1 MIGSNIPTKE
11 DLLMLNVQELAK
23 TELHCHL
30 DGSLS
35 LEVIR
40 QLAQMSEISIP
51 EKDEELR
58 KLVSIEGKVDSLMT
72 YLKTFD
78 FIRPLLQTAEALE
91 LAAYDVLHQ
100 AAADGVVYMELRF
113 APELSTDKDL
123 TILEAVKAVLRGMEK
138 AQNEFGLVAKL
149 LVCGLKQTEPHRTKE
164 IFSAIA
170 DLAPKGLVGFDF
182 AGNEAD
188 YPTENLAELLKYTQS
203 LGYPMTFHA
212 GECGCVTNVTQA
224 LALGVKR
231 IGHGT
236 ALTRNPEAIQA
247 FVNSGATLEMCLT
260 SNLQTGAADSI
271 EYFPYRELVEAGAN
285 ITINTDNR
293 TVSNTTLNREY
304 QLFVEYF
311 GTSKADFYRFNQ
323 NAIQASFAS
332 EGEKKV
338 LLEFLDQQY

>member
-1 MIGSNIPTKE
+1 M
-11 DLLMLNVQELAK
+11 VK

-35 LEVIR
+35 LGVIR
-40 QLAQMSEISIP
+40 QLAQMAKITIP
-51 EKDEELR
+51 AEDEALR
-58 KLVSIEGKVDSLMT
+58 KLVSIHGKVDSLMA
-72 YLKTFD
+72 YLKLFD
-78 FIRPLLQTAEALE
+78 FVRPLLQTASALE
-91 LAAYDVLHQ
+91 LAAYDLVRQ
-100 AAADGVVYMELRF
+100 AARDKIIYIEVRF
-113 APELSTDKDL
+113 APELSTDQDL
-123 TILEAVKAVLRGMEK
+123 TILEAVSAVLVGLNRGQED
-138 AQNEFGLVAKL
+138 FGVVAKL
-149 LVCGLKQTEPHRTKE
+149 LVCGLKQTKPNQTKE
-164 IFSAIA
+164 LFSAIA

-188 YPTENLAELLKYTQS
+188 YPTEELRDIIQFTQS

-212 GECGCVTNVTQA
+212 GECGCVTNVIQA
-224 LALGVKR
+224 LELGIRR

-271 EYFPYRELVEAGAN
+271 EYFPYHELVEAGAN

-332 EGEKKV
+332 EEEKKV
-338 LLEFLDQQY
+338 LLELLDQQY

>member
-1 MIGSNIPTKE
+1 
-11 DLLMLNVQELAK
+11 MLNVNELVK

-35 LEVIR
+35 LGVIR
-40 QLAQMSEISIP
+40 QLAQMAKITIP
-51 EKDEELR
+51 AEDEALR
-58 KLVSIEGKVDSLMT
+58 KLVSVHGKVDSLMA
-72 YLKTFD
+72 YLKLFD
-78 FIRPLLQTAEALE
+78 FVRPLLQTASALE
-91 LAAYDVLHQ
+91 LAAYDLVRQ
-100 AAADGVVYMELRF
+100 AARDKIIYIEVRF
-113 APELSTDKDL
+113 APELSTDQDL
-123 TILEAVKAVLRGMEK
+123 TILEAVSAVLVGLNRGQED
-138 AQNEFGLVAKL
+138 FGVVAKL
-149 LVCGLKQTEPHRTKE
+149 LVCGLKQTNPNQTKE
-164 IFSAIA
+164 LFSAIA

-188 YPTENLAELLKYTQS
+188 YPTEELRDIIQFTQS

-212 GECGCVTNVTQA
+212 GECGCVNNVIQA
-224 LALGVKR
+224 LELGIRR

-271 EYFPYRELVEAGAN
+271 EYFPYHELVEAGAN

-332 EGEKKV
+332 EEEKKV
-338 LLEFLDQQY
+338 LLELLDQQY

>member
-1 MIGSNIPTKE
+1 MLTV
-11 DLLMLNVQELAK
+11 LNVNELVK

-35 LEVIR
+35 LGVIR
-40 QLAQMSEISIP
+40 QLAQMAKITIP
-51 EKDEELR
+51 AEDEALR
-58 KLVSIEGKVDSLMT
+58 KLVSVHGKVDSLMA
-72 YLKTFD
+72 YLKLFD
-78 FIRPLLQTAEALE
+78 FVRPLLQTASALE
-91 LAAYDVLHQ
+91 LAAYDLVRQ
-100 AAADGVVYMELRF
+100 AARDKIIYIEVRF
-113 APELSTDKDL
+113 APELSTDQDL
-123 TILEAVKAVLRGMEK
+123 TILQAVSAVLVGLNRGQED
-138 AQNEFGLVAKL
+138 FGVVAKL
-149 LVCGLKQTEPHRTKE
+149 LVCGLKQTKPNQTKE
-164 IFSAIA
+164 LFSAIA
-170 DLAPKGLVGFDF
+170 DFAPKGLVGFDF

-188 YPTENLAELLKYTQS
+188 YPTEELRDIIQFTQS

-212 GECGCVTNVTQA
+212 GECGCVTNVIQA
-224 LALGVKR
+224 LELGIRR

-271 EYFPYRELVEAGAN
+271 EYFPYCELVEAGAN

-332 EGEKKV
+332 EEEKKV
-338 LLEFLDQQY
+338 LLELLDQQY

>member
-1 MIGSNIPTKE
+1 
-11 DLLMLNVQELAK
+11 MLNVNEFVK

-35 LEVIR
+35 LGVIR
-40 QLAQMSEISIP
+40 QLAQMAKITIP
-51 EKDEELR
+51 AEDEALR
-58 KLVSIEGKVDSLMT
+58 KLVSVHGKVDTLMA
-72 YLKTFD
+72 YLKLFD
-78 FIRPLLQTAEALE
+78 FVRPLLQTASALE
-91 LAAYDVLHQ
+91 LAAYDLVRQ
-100 AAADGVVYMELRF
+100 AARDKIIYIEVRF
-113 APELSTDKDL
+113 APELSTDQDL
-123 TILEAVKAVLRGMEK
+123 TILEAVSAVLVGLNRGQED
-138 AQNEFGLVAKL
+138 FGVVAKL
-149 LVCGLKQTEPHRTKE
+149 LVCGLKQTKPNQTKE
-164 IFSAIA
+164 LFSAIA

-188 YPTENLAELLKYTQS
+188 YPTEELRDIIQFTQS

-212 GECGCVTNVTQA
+212 GECGCVTNVIQA
-224 LALGVKR
+224 LELGIRR

-247 FVNSGATLEMCLT
+247 FVNSRATLEMCLT

-271 EYFPYRELVEAGAN
+271 EYFPYHELVEAGAN

-332 EGEKKV
+332 EEEKKV
-338 LLEFLDQQY
+338 LLELLDQQY

>member
-1 MIGSNIPTKE
+1 
-11 DLLMLNVQELAK
+11 MLNVNELVK

-35 LEVIR
+35 LGVIR
-40 QLAQMSEISIP
+40 QLAQMAKITIP
-51 EKDEELR
+51 AEDEALR
-58 KLVSIEGKVDSLMT
+58 KLVSVHGKVDSLMA
-72 YLKTFD
+72 YLKLFD
-78 FIRPLLQTAEALE
+78 FVRPLLQTASALE
-91 LAAYDVLHQ
+91 LAAYDLVRQ
-100 AAADGVVYMELRF
+100 AARDKIIYIEVRF
-113 APELSTDKDL
+113 APELSTDQDL
-123 TILEAVKAVLRGMEK
+123 TILQAVSAVLVGLNRGQED
-138 AQNEFGLVAKL
+138 FGVVAKL
-149 LVCGLKQTEPHRTKE
+149 LVCGLKQTNPNQTKE
-164 IFSAIA
+164 LFSAIA
-170 DLAPKGLVGFDF
+170 DFAPKGLVGFDF

-188 YPTENLAELLKYTQS
+188 YPTEELRDIIQFTQS

-212 GECGCVTNVTQA
+212 GECGCVTNVIQA
-224 LALGVKR
+224 LELGIRR

-271 EYFPYRELVEAGAN
+271 EYFPYHELVEAGAN

-332 EGEKKV
+332 EEEKKV
-338 LLEFLDQQY
+338 LLELLDQQY

>member
-1 MIGSNIPTKE
+1 
-11 DLLMLNVQELAK
+11 MLNVNELVK

-35 LEVIR
+35 LGVIR
-40 QLAQMSEISIP
+40 QLAQMAKITIP
-51 EKDEELR
+51 AEDEVLR
-58 KLVSIEGKVDSLMT
+58 KLVSVHGKVDSLMA
-72 YLKTFD
+72 YLKLFD
-78 FIRPLLQTAEALE
+78 FVRPLLQTASALE
-91 LAAYDVLHQ
+91 LAAYDLVRQ
-100 AAADGVVYMELRF
+100 AARDKIIYIEVRF
-113 APELSTDKDL
+113 APELSTDQDL
-123 TILEAVKAVLRGMEK
+123 TILQAVSAVLVGLNRGQED
-138 AQNEFGLVAKL
+138 FGVVAKL
-149 LVCGLKQTEPHRTKE
+149 LVCGLKQTKPNQTKE
-164 IFSAIA
+164 LFSAIA

-188 YPTENLAELLKYTQS
+188 YPTEELRDIIQFTQA

-212 GECGCVTNVTQA
+212 GECGCVTNVIQA
-224 LALGVKR
+224 LELGIRR

-271 EYFPYRELVEAGAN
+271 EYFPYHELVEAGAN

-332 EGEKKV
+332 EEEKKV
-338 LLEFLDQQY
+338 LLELLDQQY

>member
-1 MIGSNIPTKE
+1 M
-11 DLLMLNVQELAK
+11 NVNELVK

-35 LEVIR
+35 LGVIR
-40 QLAQMSEISIP
+40 QLAQMAKITVPAE
-51 EKDEELR
+51 DEALR
-58 KLVSIEGKVDSLMT
+58 KLVSVHGKVDSLMA
-72 YLKTFD
+72 YLKLFD
-78 FIRPLLQTAEALE
+78 FVRPLLQTASALE
-91 LAAYDVLHQ
+91 LAAYDLVRQ
-100 AAADGVVYMELRF
+100 AARDKIIYIEVRF
-113 APELSTDKDL
+113 APELSTDQDL
-123 TILEAVKAVLRGMEK
+123 TILEAVSAVLVGLNRGQED
-138 AQNEFGLVAKL
+138 FGVVAKL
-149 LVCGLKQTEPHRTKE
+149 LVCGLKQTNPNQTKE
-164 IFSAIA
+164 LFSAIA

-188 YPTENLAELLKYTQS
+188 YPTEELRDIIQFTQS

-212 GECGCVTNVTQA
+212 GECGCVTNVIQA
-224 LALGVKR
+224 LELGIRR

-271 EYFPYRELVEAGAN
+271 EYFPYHELVEAGAN

-332 EGEKKV
+332 EEEKKV
-338 LLEFLDQQY
+338 LLELLDQQY

>member
-1 MIGSNIPTKE
+1 
-11 DLLMLNVQELAK
+11 MLNVNELVK

-35 LEVIR
+35 LGVIR
-40 QLAQMSEISIP
+40 QLAQMAKITIP
-51 EKDEELR
+51 AEDEALR
-58 KLVSIEGKVDSLMT
+58 KLVSVHGKVDSLMA
-72 YLKTFD
+72 YLKLFD
-78 FIRPLLQTAEALE
+78 FVRPLLQTASALE
-91 LAAYDVLHQ
+91 LAAYDLVRQ
-100 AAADGVVYMELRF
+100 AARDKIIYIEVRF
-113 APELSTDKDL
+113 APELSTDQDL
-123 TILEAVKAVLRGMEK
+123 TILQAVSAVLVGLNRGKED
-138 AQNEFGLVAKL
+138 FGVVAKL
-149 LVCGLKQTEPHRTKE
+149 LVCGLKQTKPNQTKE
-164 IFSAIA
+164 LFSAIA

-188 YPTENLAELLKYTQS
+188 YPTEELRDIIQFTQS

-212 GECGCVTNVTQA
+212 GECGCVTNVIQA
-224 LALGVKR
+224 LELGIRR

-236 ALTRNPEAIQA
+236 ALTRNPEAIQT

-271 EYFPYRELVEAGAN
+271 EYFPYQELVEAGAN

-332 EGEKKV
+332 EEEKKV
-338 LLEFLDQQY
+338 LLELLDQQY

>member
-1 MIGSNIPTKE
+1 
-11 DLLMLNVQELAK
+11 MLNVNELVK

-35 LEVIR
+35 LGVIR
-40 QLAQMSEISIP
+40 QLAQMAKITIP
-51 EKDEELR
+51 AEDEALR
-58 KLVSIEGKVDSLMT
+58 KLVSVHGKVDSLMA
-72 YLKTFD
+72 YLKLFD
-78 FIRPLLQTAEALE
+78 FVRPLLQTASALE
-91 LAAYDVLHQ
+91 LAAYDLVRQ
-100 AAADGVVYMELRF
+100 AARDKIIYIEVRF
-113 APELSTDKDL
+113 APELSTDQDL
-123 TILEAVKAVLRGMEK
+123 TILEAVSAVLVGLNRGQED
-138 AQNEFGLVAKL
+138 FGVVAKL
-149 LVCGLKQTEPHRTKE
+149 LVCGLKQTNPNQTKE
-164 IFSAIA
+164 LFSAIA

-188 YPTENLAELLKYTQS
+188 YPTEELRDIIQFTQS

-212 GECGCVTNVTQA
+212 GECGCVTNVIQA
-224 LALGVKR
+224 LELGIRR

-260 SNLQTGAADSI
+260 SNIQTGAADSI
-271 EYFPYRELVEAGAN
+271 EYFPYRELAEAGAN

-332 EGEKKV
+332 EEEKKV
-338 LLEFLDQQY
+338 LLELLDQQY

>member
-1 MIGSNIPTKE
+1 M
-11 DLLMLNVQELAK
+11 
-23 TELHCHL
+23 
-30 DGSLS
+30 
-35 LEVIR
+35 
-40 QLAQMSEISIP
+40 
-51 EKDEELR
+51 
-58 KLVSIEGKVDSLMT
+58 
-72 YLKTFD
+72 
-78 FIRPLLQTAEALE
+78 
-91 LAAYDVLHQ
+91 
-100 AAADGVVYMELRF
+100 
-113 APELSTDKDL
+113 
-123 TILEAVKAVLRGMEK
+123 TILEAVSAVLVGLNRGQED
-138 AQNEFGLVAKL
+138 FGVLAKL
-149 LVCGLKQTEPHRTKE
+149 LVCGLKQTNTNQTKE
-164 IFSAIA
+164 LFSAIA

-188 YPTENLAELLKYTQS
+188 YPTEELRDIIQFTQS

-212 GECGCVTNVTQA
+212 GECGCVINVIQA
-224 LALGVKR
+224 LELGIRR

-338 LLEFLDQQY
+338 LLELLDQQY

>member
-1 MIGSNIPTKE
+1 
-11 DLLMLNVQELAK
+11 MLNVNELVK

-35 LEVIR
+35 LGVIR
-40 QLAQMSEISIP
+40 QLAQMSKITIP
-51 EKDEELR
+51 AEDEALR
-58 KLVSIEGKVDSLMT
+58 KLVSVHGKVDSLMA
-72 YLKTFD
+72 YLKLFD
-78 FIRPLLQTAEALE
+78 FVRPLLQTASALE
-91 LAAYDVLHQ
+91 LAAYDLVRQ
-100 AAADGVVYMELRF
+100 AARDKIIYIEVRF
-113 APELSTDKDL
+113 APELSTDQDL
-123 TILEAVKAVLRGMEK
+123 TILQAVSAVLVGLNRGQED
-138 AQNEFGLVAKL
+138 FGVVAKL
-149 LVCGLKQTEPHRTKE
+149 LVCGLKQTNPNQTKE
-164 IFSAIA
+164 LFSAIA

-188 YPTENLAELLKYTQS
+188 YPTEELRDIIQFTQS

-212 GECGCVTNVTQA
+212 GECGCVTNVIQA
-224 LALGVKR
+224 LELGIRR

-271 EYFPYRELVEAGAN
+271 EYFPYHELVEAGAN

-332 EGEKKV
+332 EEEKKV
-338 LLEFLDQQY
+338 LLELLDQQY

>member
-1 MIGSNIPTKE
+1 
-11 DLLMLNVQELAK
+11 MLNVNELVK

-35 LEVIR
+35 LGVIR
-40 QLAQMSEISIP
+40 QLAQMAKITIP
-51 EKDEELR
+51 AEDEALR
-58 KLVSIEGKVDSLMT
+58 KLVSVHGKVDSLLA
-72 YLKTFD
+72 YLKLFD
-78 FIRPLLQTAEALE
+78 FVRPLLQTASALE
-91 LAAYDVLHQ
+91 LAAYDLVRQ
-100 AAADGVVYMELRF
+100 AARDKIIYIEVRF
-113 APELSTDKDL
+113 APELSTDQDL
-123 TILEAVKAVLRGMEK
+123 TILQAVSAVLVGLNRGQED
-138 AQNEFGLVAKL
+138 FGVVAKL
-149 LVCGLKQTEPHRTKE
+149 LVCGLKQTNPNQTKE
-164 IFSAIA
+164 LFSAIA

-212 GECGCVTNVTQA
+212 GECGCVTNVIQA
-224 LALGVKR
+224 LELGIRR

-247 FVNSGATLEMCLT
+247 FVNSRATLEMCLT

-271 EYFPYRELVEAGAN
+271 EHFPYQELVEAGAN

-332 EGEKKV
+332 EEEKKV

>member
-1 MIGSNIPTKE
+1 
-11 DLLMLNVQELAK
+11 MLNVNELVK

-35 LEVIR
+35 LGVIR
-40 QLAQMSEISIP
+40 QLAQMAKITVPAE
-51 EKDEELR
+51 DEALR
-58 KLVSIEGKVDSLMT
+58 KLVSVHGKVDSLMA
-72 YLKTFD
+72 YLKLFD
-78 FIRPLLQTAEALE
+78 FVRPLLQTASALE
-91 LAAYDVLHQ
+91 LAAYDLVRQ
-100 AAADGVVYMELRF
+100 AARDKIIYIEVRF
-113 APELSTDKDL
+113 APELSTDQDL
-123 TILEAVKAVLRGMEK
+123 TILEAVSAVLVGLNRGQED
-138 AQNEFGLVAKL
+138 FGVVAKL
-149 LVCGLKQTEPHRTKE
+149 LVCGLKQTNPNQTKE
-164 IFSAIA
+164 LFSAIA

-188 YPTENLAELLKYTQS
+188 YPTEELRDIIQFTQS

-212 GECGCVTNVTQA
+212 GECGCVTNVIQA
-224 LALGVKR
+224 LELGIRR

-260 SNLQTGAADSI
+260 SNIQTGAADSI
-271 EYFPYRELVEAGAN
+271 EYFPYHELVEAGAN

-332 EGEKKV
+332 EEEKKV
-338 LLEFLDQQY
+338 LLELLDQQY

>member
-1 MIGSNIPTKE
+1 
-11 DLLMLNVQELAK
+11 MLNVNELVK

-35 LEVIR
+35 LGVIR
-40 QLAQMSEISIP
+40 QLAQMAKITIP
-51 EKDEELR
+51 AEDEALR
-58 KLVSIEGKVDSLMT
+58 KLVSVHGKVDSLMA
-72 YLKTFD
+72 YLKLFD
-78 FIRPLLQTAEALE
+78 FVRPLLQTASALE
-91 LAAYDVLHQ
+91 LAAYDLVRQ
-100 AAADGVVYMELRF
+100 AASDKVIYIEVRF
-113 APELSTDKDL
+113 APELSTDQDL
-123 TILEAVKAVLRGMEK
+123 TILEAVSAVLVGLNRGQED
-138 AQNEFGLVAKL
+138 FGVLAKL
-149 LVCGLKQTEPHRTKE
+149 LVCGLKQTNPNQTKE
-164 IFSAIA
+164 LFSAIA

-188 YPTENLAELLKYTQS
+188 YPTEELRDIIQFTQS

-212 GECGCVTNVTQA
+212 GECGCVTNVIQA
-224 LALGVKR
+224 LELGIRR

-271 EYFPYRELVEAGAN
+271 EHFPYQELVEAGAN

-304 QLFVEYF
+304 QLFVDYF

-332 EGEKKV
+332 EVEKKV

>member
-1 MIGSNIPTKE
+1 
-11 DLLMLNVQELAK
+11 MLNVNELVK

-35 LEVIR
+35 LGVIR
-40 QLAQMSEISIP
+40 QLAQMAKITIP
-51 EKDEELR
+51 AEDEALK
-58 KLVSIEGKVDSLMT
+58 KLVSVHGKVDSLMA
-72 YLKTFD
+72 YLKLFD
-78 FIRPLLQTAEALE
+78 FVRPLLQTASALE
-91 LAAYDVLHQ
+91 LAAYDLVRQ
-100 AAADGVVYMELRF
+100 AARDKIIYIEVRF
-113 APELSTDKDL
+113 APELSTDQDL
-123 TILEAVKAVLRGMEK
+123 TILQAVSAVLVGLNRGKED
-138 AQNEFGLVAKL
+138 FGVVAKL
-149 LVCGLKQTEPHRTKE
+149 LVCGLKQTKPNQTKE
-164 IFSAIA
+164 LFSAIA

-188 YPTENLAELLKYTQS
+188 YPTEELRDIIQFTQS

-212 GECGCVTNVTQA
+212 GECGCVTNVIQA
-224 LALGVKR
+224 LELGIRR

-236 ALTRNPEAIQA
+236 ALTRNPEAIQT

-271 EYFPYRELVEAGAN
+271 EYFPYQELVEAGAN

-332 EGEKKV
+332 EEEKKV
-338 LLEFLDQQY
+338 LLELLDQQY

>member
-1 MIGSNIPTKE
+1 M
-11 DLLMLNVQELAK
+11 NVNELVK

-35 LEVIR
+35 LGVIR
-40 QLAQMSEISIP
+40 QLAQMAKITIP
-51 EKDEELR
+51 AEDEALR
-58 KLVSIEGKVDSLMT
+58 KLVSVHGKVDSLMA
-72 YLKTFD
+72 YLKLFD
-78 FIRPLLQTAEALE
+78 FVRPLLQTASALE
-91 LAAYDVLHQ
+91 LAAYDLVRQ
-100 AAADGVVYMELRF
+100 AASDKVIYIEVRF
-113 APELSTDKDL
+113 APELSTDQDL
-123 TILEAVKAVLRGMEK
+123 TILEAVSAVLVGLNRGQED
-138 AQNEFGLVAKL
+138 FGVLAKL
-149 LVCGLKQTEPHRTKE
+149 LVCGLKQTNPNQTKE
-164 IFSAIA
+164 LFSAIA

-188 YPTENLAELLKYTQS
+188 YPTEELRDIIQFTQS

-212 GECGCVTNVTQA
+212 GECGCVTNVIQA
-224 LALGVKR
+224 LELGIRR

-271 EYFPYRELVEAGAN
+271 EHFPYQELVEAGAN

-304 QLFVEYF
+304 QLFVDYF

-332 EGEKKV
+332 EVEKKV

>member
-1 MIGSNIPTKE
+1 
-11 DLLMLNVQELAK
+11 MLNVNELVK

-35 LEVIR
+35 LGVIR
-40 QLAQMSEISIP
+40 QLAQMAKITIP
-51 EKDEELR
+51 AEDEALR
-58 KLVSIEGKVDSLMT
+58 KLVSVHGKVDSLMA
-72 YLKTFD
+72 YLKLFD
-78 FIRPLLQTAEALE
+78 FVRPLLQTASALE
-91 LAAYDVLHQ
+91 LAAYDLVRQ
-100 AAADGVVYMELRF
+100 AARDKIIYIEVRF
-113 APELSTDKDL
+113 APELSTDQDL
-123 TILEAVKAVLRGMEK
+123 TILQAVSAVLVGLNRGQED
-138 AQNEFGLVAKL
+138 FGVVAKL
-149 LVCGLKQTEPHRTKE
+149 LVCGLKQTKPNQTKE
-164 IFSAIA
+164 LFSAIA

-188 YPTENLAELLKYTQS
+188 YPTEELRDIIQFTQA

-212 GECGCVTNVTQA
+212 GECGCVTNVIQA
-224 LALGVKR
+224 LELGIRR

-271 EYFPYRELVEAGAN
+271 EYFPYHELVEAGAN

-332 EGEKKV
+332 EEEKKV
-338 LLEFLDQQY
+338 LLELLDQQY

>member
-1 MIGSNIPTKE
+1 MV
-11 DLLMLNVQELAK
+11 LNVNELVK

-35 LEVIR
+35 LGVIR
-40 QLAQMSEISIP
+40 QLAQMAKITIP
-51 EKDEELR
+51 AEDEALR
-58 KLVSIEGKVDSLMT
+58 KLVSVHGKVDSLMA
-72 YLKTFD
+72 YLKLFD
-78 FIRPLLQTAEALE
+78 FVRPLLQTATALE
-91 LAAYDVLHQ
+91 LAAYDLVRQ
-100 AAADGVVYMELRF
+100 AASDKVIYIEVRF
-113 APELSTDKDL
+113 APELSTDQDL
-123 TILEAVKAVLRGMEK
+123 TILEAVSAVLVGLNRGQED
-138 AQNEFGLVAKL
+138 FGVVAKL
-149 LVCGLKQTEPHRTKE
+149 LVCGLKQTNTNQTKE
-164 IFSAIA
+164 LFSAIA

-188 YPTENLAELLKYTQS
+188 YPTEELRDIIQFTQS

-212 GECGCVTNVTQA
+212 GECGCVINVIQA
-224 LALGVKR
+224 LELGLRR

-247 FVNSGATLEMCLT
+247 FVNSGAVLEMCLT

-271 EYFPYRELVEAGAN
+271 EYFPYHELVEAGAN

-332 EGEKKV
+332 EGEKKD

>member
-1 MIGSNIPTKE
+1 M
-11 DLLMLNVQELAK
+11 NVNELVK

-35 LEVIR
+35 LGVIR
-40 QLAQMSEISIP
+40 QLAQMAKITIP
-51 EKDEELR
+51 AEDEALR
-58 KLVSIEGKVDSLMT
+58 KLVSVHGKVDSLLA
-72 YLKTFD
+72 YLKLFD
-78 FIRPLLQTAEALE
+78 FVRPLLQTASALE
-91 LAAYDVLHQ
+91 LAAYDLVRQ
-100 AAADGVVYMELRF
+100 AARDKIIYIEVRF
-113 APELSTDKDL
+113 APELSTDQDL
-123 TILEAVKAVLRGMEK
+123 TILQAVSAVLVGLNRGQED
-138 AQNEFGLVAKL
+138 FGVVAKL
-149 LVCGLKQTEPHRTKE
+149 LVCGLKQTNPNQTKE
-164 IFSAIA
+164 LFSAIA

-212 GECGCVTNVTQA
+212 GECGCVTNVIQA
-224 LALGVKR
+224 LELGIRR

-247 FVNSGATLEMCLT
+247 FVNSRATLEMCLT

-271 EYFPYRELVEAGAN
+271 EHFPYQELVEAGAN

-332 EGEKKV
+332 EEEKKV

>member
-1 MIGSNIPTKE
+1 
-11 DLLMLNVQELAK
+11 MLNVNELVK

-35 LEVIR
+35 LGVIR
-40 QLAQMSEISIP
+40 QLAQMAKITIP
-51 EKDEELR
+51 AEDEALR
-58 KLVSIEGKVDSLMT
+58 KLVSIHGKVDSLMA
-72 YLKTFD
+72 YLKLFD
-78 FIRPLLQTAEALE
+78 FVRPLLQTASALE
-91 LAAYDVLHQ
+91 LAAYDLVRQ
-100 AAADGVVYMELRF
+100 AARDKIIYIEVRF
-113 APELSTDKDL
+113 APELSTDQDL
-123 TILEAVKAVLRGMEK
+123 TILQAVSAVLVGLNRGQED
-138 AQNEFGLVAKL
+138 FGVVAKL
-149 LVCGLKQTEPHRTKE
+149 LVCGLKQTKPNQTKE
-164 IFSAIA
+164 LFSAIA

-188 YPTENLAELLKYTQS
+188 YPTEELRDIIQFTQS

-212 GECGCVTNVTQA
+212 GECGCVTNVIQA
-224 LALGVKR
+224 LELGIRR

-271 EYFPYRELVEAGAN
+271 EYFPYHELVEAGAN

-332 EGEKKV
+332 EEEKKV
-338 LLEFLDQQY
+338 LLELLDQQY

>member
-1 MIGSNIPTKE
+1 MSTV
-11 DLLMLNVQELAK
+11 LNVNELVK

-35 LEVIR
+35 LGVIR
-40 QLAQMSEISIP
+40 QLAQMAKITIP
-51 EKDEELR
+51 AEDEALR
-58 KLVSIEGKVDSLMT
+58 KLVSVHGKVDSLMA
-72 YLKTFD
+72 YLKLFD
-78 FIRPLLQTAEALE
+78 FVRPLLQTASALE
-91 LAAYDVLHQ
+91 LAAYDLVRQ
-100 AAADGVVYMELRF
+100 AARDKIIYIEVRF
-113 APELSTDKDL
+113 APELSTDQDL
-123 TILEAVKAVLRGMEK
+123 TILQAVSAVLVGLNRGQED
-138 AQNEFGLVAKL
+138 FGVVAKL
-149 LVCGLKQTEPHRTKE
+149 LVCGLKQTKPNQTKE
-164 IFSAIA
+164 LFSAIA

-188 YPTENLAELLKYTQS
+188 YPTEELRDIIQFTQS

-212 GECGCVTNVTQA
+212 GECGCVTNVIQA
-224 LALGVKR
+224 LELGIRR

-247 FVNSGATLEMCLT
+247 FVNSRATLEMCLT

-271 EYFPYRELVEAGAN
+271 EHFPYQELVEAGAN

-332 EGEKKV
+332 EVEKKV

>member
-1 MIGSNIPTKE
+1 MEVVLTV
-11 DLLMLNVQELAK
+11 LNVNELVK

-35 LEVIR
+35 LGVIR
-40 QLAQMSEISIP
+40 QLAQMAKITIP
-51 EKDEELR
+51 AEDEALR
-58 KLVSIEGKVDSLMT
+58 KLVSVHGKVDSLLA
-72 YLKTFD
+72 YLKLFD
-78 FIRPLLQTAEALE
+78 FVRPLLQTASALE
-91 LAAYDVLHQ
+91 LAAYDLVRQ
-100 AAADGVVYMELRF
+100 AARDKIIYIEVRF
-113 APELSTDKDL
+113 APELSTDQDL
-123 TILEAVKAVLRGMEK
+123 TILQAVSAVLVGLNRGQED
-138 AQNEFGLVAKL
+138 FGVVAKL
-149 LVCGLKQTEPHRTKE
+149 LVCGLKQTNPNQTKE
-164 IFSAIA
+164 LFSAIA

-212 GECGCVTNVTQA
+212 GECGCVTNVIQA
-224 LALGVKR
+224 LELGIRR

-247 FVNSGATLEMCLT
+247 FVNSRATLEMCLT

-271 EYFPYRELVEAGAN
+271 EHFPYQELVEAGAN

-332 EGEKKV
+332 EEEKKV

>member
-1 MIGSNIPTKE
+1 
-11 DLLMLNVQELAK
+11 MLNVNELVK

-35 LEVIR
+35 LGVIR
-40 QLAQMSEISIP
+40 QLAQMAKITIP
-51 EKDEELR
+51 AEDEALR
-58 KLVSIEGKVDSLMT
+58 KLVSIHGKVDSLMA
-72 YLKTFD
+72 YLKLFD
-78 FIRPLLQTAEALE
+78 FVRPLLQTASALE
-91 LAAYDVLHQ
+91 LAAYDLVRQ
-100 AAADGVVYMELRF
+100 AARDKIIYIEVRF
-113 APELSTDKDL
+113 APELSTDQDL
-123 TILEAVKAVLRGMEK
+123 TILEAVSAVLVGLNRGQED
-138 AQNEFGLVAKL
+138 FGVVAKL
-149 LVCGLKQTEPHRTKE
+149 LVCGLKQTKPNQTKE
-164 IFSAIA
+164 LFSAIA

-188 YPTENLAELLKYTQS
+188 YPTEELRDIIQFTQS

-212 GECGCVTNVTQA
+212 GECGCVTNVIQA
-224 LALGVKR
+224 LELGIRR

-271 EYFPYRELVEAGAN
+271 EYFPYHELVEAGAN

-332 EGEKKV
+332 EEEKKV
-338 LLEFLDQQY
+338 LLELLDQQY

>member
-1 MIGSNIPTKE
+1 
-11 DLLMLNVQELAK
+11 MLNVNELVK

-35 LEVIR
+35 LGVIR
-40 QLAQMSEISIP
+40 QLAQMAKITIP
-51 EKDEELR
+51 AEDEALR
-58 KLVSIEGKVDSLMT
+58 KLVSVHGKVDSLMA
-72 YLKTFD
+72 YLKLFD
-78 FIRPLLQTAEALE
+78 FVRPLLQTASALE
-91 LAAYDVLHQ
+91 LAAYDLVRQ
-100 AAADGVVYMELRF
+100 AARDKIIYIEVRF
-113 APELSTDKDL
+113 APELSTDQDL
-123 TILEAVKAVLRGMEK
+123 TILEAVSAVLVGLNRGQED
-138 AQNEFGLVAKL
+138 FGVVAKL
-149 LVCGLKQTEPHRTKE
+149 LVCGLKQTKPNQTKE
-164 IFSAIA
+164 LFSAIA

-188 YPTENLAELLKYTQS
+188 YPTEDLRDIIQFTQA

-212 GECGCVTNVTQA
+212 GECGCVTNVIQA
-224 LALGVKR
+224 LELGIRR

-271 EYFPYRELVEAGAN
+271 EYFPYHELVEAGAN

-332 EGEKKV
+332 EEEKKV
-338 LLEFLDQQY
+338 LLELLDQQY

>member
-1 MIGSNIPTKE
+1 
-11 DLLMLNVQELAK
+11 MLNVNELVK

-35 LEVIR
+35 LGVIR
-40 QLAQMSEISIP
+40 QLAQMAKITIP
-51 EKDEELR
+51 AEDEALR
-58 KLVSIEGKVDSLMT
+58 KLVSVHGKVDSLMA
-72 YLKTFD
+72 YLKLFD
-78 FIRPLLQTAEALE
+78 FVRPLLQTATALE
-91 LAAYDVLHQ
+91 LAAYDLVRQ
-100 AAADGVVYMELRF
+100 VASDKVIYIEVRF
-113 APELSTDKDL
+113 APELSTDQDL
-123 TILEAVKAVLRGMEK
+123 TILEAVSAVLVGLNRGQED
-138 AQNEFGLVAKL
+138 FGVVAKL
-149 LVCGLKQTEPHRTKE
+149 LVCGLKQTNTNQTKE
-164 IFSAIA
+164 LFLAIA

-188 YPTENLAELLKYTQS
+188 YPTEELRDIIQFTQS

-212 GECGCVTNVTQA
+212 GECGCVTNVIQA
-224 LALGVKR
+224 LELGIRR

-271 EYFPYRELVEAGAN
+271 EYFPYHELVEAGAN

-332 EGEKKV
+332 EGEKKD

>member
-1 MIGSNIPTKE
+1 
-11 DLLMLNVQELAK
+11 MLNVNELVK

-35 LEVIR
+35 LGVIR
-40 QLAQMSEISIP
+40 QLAQMAKITIP
-51 EKDEELR
+51 AEDEALR
-58 KLVSIEGKVDSLMT
+58 KLVSVHGKVDSLMA
-72 YLKTFD
+72 YLKLFD
-78 FIRPLLQTAEALE
+78 FVRPLLQTASALE
-91 LAAYDVLHQ
+91 LAAYDLVRQ
-100 AAADGVVYMELRF
+100 AARDKIIYIEVRF
-113 APELSTDKDL
+113 APELSTDQDL
-123 TILEAVKAVLRGMEK
+123 TILEAVSAVLVGLNRGQED
-138 AQNEFGLVAKL
+138 FGVVAKL
-149 LVCGLKQTEPHRTKE
+149 LVCGLKQTNPNQTKE
-164 IFSAIA
+164 LFSAIA

-188 YPTENLAELLKYTQS
+188 YPTEELRDIIQFTQS

-212 GECGCVTNVTQA
+212 GECGCVTNVIQA
-224 LALGVKR
+224 LELGIRR

-271 EYFPYRELVEAGAN
+271 EYFPYHELVEAGAN

-332 EGEKKV
+332 EEEKKV
-338 LLEFLDQQY
+338 LLELLDQQY

>member
-1 MIGSNIPTKE
+1 
-11 DLLMLNVQELAK
+11 MLNVNEFVK

-35 LEVIR
+35 LGVIR
-40 QLAQMSEISIP
+40 QLAQMAKITIP
-51 EKDEELR
+51 AEDEALR
-58 KLVSIEGKVDSLMT
+58 KLVSVHGKVDSLMA
-72 YLKTFD
+72 YLKLFD
-78 FIRPLLQTAEALE
+78 FVRPLLQTASALE
-91 LAAYDVLHQ
+91 LAAYDLVRQ
-100 AAADGVVYMELRF
+100 AARDKIIYIEVRF
-113 APELSTDKDL
+113 APELSTDQDL
-123 TILEAVKAVLRGMEK
+123 TILEAVSAVLVGLNRGQED
-138 AQNEFGLVAKL
+138 FGVVAKL
-149 LVCGLKQTEPHRTKE
+149 LVCGLKQTKPNQTKE
-164 IFSAIA
+164 LFSAIA

-188 YPTENLAELLKYTQS
+188 YPTEELRDIIQFTQS

-212 GECGCVTNVTQA
+212 GECGCVTNVIQA
-224 LALGVKR
+224 LELGIRR

-247 FVNSGATLEMCLT
+247 FVNSRATLEMCLT

-271 EYFPYRELVEAGAN
+271 EYFPYHELVEAGAN

-332 EGEKKV
+332 EEEKKV
-338 LLEFLDQQY
+338 LLELLDQQY

>member
-1 MIGSNIPTKE
+1 M
-11 DLLMLNVQELAK
+11 VK

-35 LEVIR
+35 LGVIR
-40 QLAQMSEISIP
+40 QLAQMAKITIP
-51 EKDEELR
+51 AEDEALR
-58 KLVSIEGKVDSLMT
+58 KLVSIHGKVDSLMA
-72 YLKTFD
+72 YLKLFD
-78 FIRPLLQTAEALE
+78 FVRPLLQTASALE
-91 LAAYDVLHQ
+91 LAAYDLVRQ
-100 AAADGVVYMELRF
+100 AARDKIIYIEVRF
-113 APELSTDKDL
+113 APELSTDQDL
-123 TILEAVKAVLRGMEK
+123 TILQAVSAVLVGLNRGQED
-138 AQNEFGLVAKL
+138 FGVVAKL
-149 LVCGLKQTEPHRTKE
+149 LVCGLKQTKPNQTKE
-164 IFSAIA
+164 LFSAIA

-188 YPTENLAELLKYTQS
+188 YPTEELRDIIQFTQS

-212 GECGCVTNVTQA
+212 GECGCVTNVIQA
-224 LALGVKR
+224 LELGIRR

-271 EYFPYRELVEAGAN
+271 EYFPYHELVEAGAN

-332 EGEKKV
+332 EEEKKV
-338 LLEFLDQQY
+338 LLELLDQQY

>member
-1 MIGSNIPTKE
+1 
-11 DLLMLNVQELAK
+11 MLNVNELVK

-35 LEVIR
+35 LGVIR
-40 QLAQMSEISIP
+40 QLAQMAKITIP
-51 EKDEELR
+51 AEDEALR
-58 KLVSIEGKVDSLMT
+58 KLVSVHGKVDSLMA
-72 YLKTFD
+72 YLKLFD
-78 FIRPLLQTAEALE
+78 FVRPLLQTATALE
-91 LAAYDVLHQ
+91 LAAYDLVRQ
-100 AAADGVVYMELRF
+100 AARDKIIYIEVRF
-113 APELSTDKDL
+113 APELSTDQDL
-123 TILEAVKAVLRGMEK
+123 TILQAVSAVLVGLNRGQED
-138 AQNEFGLVAKL
+138 FGVVAKL
-149 LVCGLKQTEPHRTKE
+149 LVCGLKQTKPNQTKE
-164 IFSAIA
+164 LFSAIA
-170 DLAPKGLVGFDF
+170 DFAPKGLVGFDF

-188 YPTENLAELLKYTQS
+188 YPTEELRDIIQFTQS

-212 GECGCVTNVTQA
+212 GECGCVTNVIQA
-224 LALGVKR
+224 LELGIRR

-271 EYFPYRELVEAGAN
+271 EYFPYCELVEAGAN

-332 EGEKKV
+332 EEEKKV
-338 LLEFLDQQY
+338 LLELLDQQY

>member
-1 MIGSNIPTKE
+1 
-11 DLLMLNVQELAK
+11 MLNVNELVK

-35 LEVIR
+35 LGVIR
-40 QLAQMSEISIP
+40 QLAQMAKITVPAE
-51 EKDEELR
+51 DEALR
-58 KLVSIEGKVDSLMT
+58 KLVSVHGKVDSLMA
-72 YLKTFD
+72 YLKLFD
-78 FIRPLLQTAEALE
+78 FVRPLLQTASALE
-91 LAAYDVLHQ
+91 LAAYDLVRQ
-100 AAADGVVYMELRF
+100 AARDKIIYIEVRF
-113 APELSTDKDL
+113 APELSTDQDL
-123 TILEAVKAVLRGMEK
+123 TILEAVSAVLVGLNRGQED
-138 AQNEFGLVAKL
+138 FGVVAKL
-149 LVCGLKQTEPHRTKE
+149 LVCGLKQTKPNQTKE
-164 IFSAIA
+164 LFSAIT

-188 YPTENLAELLKYTQS
+188 YPTEELRDIIQFTQS

-212 GECGCVTNVTQA
+212 GECGCVTNVIQA
-224 LALGVKR
+224 LELGIRR

-260 SNLQTGAADSI
+260 SNLQTGAADLI

-332 EGEKKV
+332 EEEKKV
-338 LLEFLDQQY
+338 LLELLDQQY

>member
-1 MIGSNIPTKE
+1 
-11 DLLMLNVQELAK
+11 MLNVNELVK

-35 LEVIR
+35 LGVIR
-40 QLAQMSEISIP
+40 QLAQMAKITIP
-51 EKDEELR
+51 GEDEALR
-58 KLVSIEGKVDSLMT
+58 KLVSVHGKVDSLMA
-72 YLKTFD
+72 YLKLFD
-78 FIRPLLQTAEALE
+78 FVRPLLQTSTALE
-91 LAAYDVLHQ
+91 LAAYDLVRQ
-100 AAADGVVYMELRF
+100 AASDKVIYIEVRF
-113 APELSTDKDL
+113 APELSTDQDL
-123 TILEAVKAVLRGMEK
+123 TILEAVSAVLVGLNRGQED
-138 AQNEFGLVAKL
+138 FGVVAKL
-149 LVCGLKQTEPHRTKE
+149 LVCGLKQTKPNQTKE
-164 IFSAIA
+164 LFSAIA

-188 YPTENLAELLKYTQS
+188 YPTEELRDIIQFTQA

-212 GECGCVTNVTQA
+212 GECGCVTNVIQA
-224 LALGVKR
+224 LELGIRR

-271 EYFPYRELVEAGAN
+271 EYFPYHELVEAGAN

-332 EGEKKV
+332 EEEKKV
-338 LLEFLDQQY
+338 LLELLDQQY

>member
-1 MIGSNIPTKE
+1 M
-11 DLLMLNVQELAK
+11 NVNELVK

-35 LEVIR
+35 LGVIR
-40 QLAQMSEISIP
+40 QLAQMAKITVPAE
-51 EKDEELR
+51 DEALR
-58 KLVSIEGKVDSLMT
+58 KLVSVHGKVDSLMA
-72 YLKTFD
+72 YLKLFD
-78 FIRPLLQTAEALE
+78 FVRPLLQTASALE
-91 LAAYDVLHQ
+91 LAAYDLVRQ
-100 AAADGVVYMELRF
+100 AARDKIIYIEVRF
-113 APELSTDKDL
+113 APELSTDQDL
-123 TILEAVKAVLRGMEK
+123 TILEAVSAVLVGLNRGQED
-138 AQNEFGLVAKL
+138 FGVVAKL
-149 LVCGLKQTEPHRTKE
+149 LVCGLKQTKPNQTKE
-164 IFSAIA
+164 LFSAIA

-188 YPTENLAELLKYTQS
+188 YPTEELRDIIQFTQS

-212 GECGCVTNVTQA
+212 GECGCVTNVIQA
-224 LALGVKR
+224 LELGIRR

-271 EYFPYRELVEAGAN
+271 EYFPYHELVEAGAN

-332 EGEKKV
+332 EEEKKV
-338 LLEFLDQQY
+338 LLELLDQQY

>member
-1 MIGSNIPTKE
+1 
-11 DLLMLNVQELAK
+11 MLNVNELVK

-35 LEVIR
+35 LGVIR
-40 QLAQMSEISIP
+40 QLAQMAKITIP
-51 EKDEELR
+51 AEDEALR
-58 KLVSIEGKVDSLMT
+58 KLVSVHGKVDSLMA
-72 YLKTFD
+72 YLKLFD
-78 FIRPLLQTAEALE
+78 FVRPLLQTASALE
-91 LAAYDVLHQ
+91 LAAYDLVRQ
-100 AAADGVVYMELRF
+100 AARDKIIYIEVRF
-113 APELSTDKDL
+113 APELSTDQDL
-123 TILEAVKAVLRGMEK
+123 TILQAVSAVLVGLNRGQED
-138 AQNEFGLVAKL
+138 FGVVAKL
-149 LVCGLKQTEPHRTKE
+149 LVCGLKQTKPNQTKE
-164 IFSAIA
+164 LFSAIA
-170 DLAPKGLVGFDF
+170 DFAPKGLVGFDF

-188 YPTENLAELLKYTQS
+188 YPTEELRDIIQFTQS

-212 GECGCVTNVTQA
+212 GECGCVTNVIQA
-224 LALGVKR
+224 LELGIRR

-271 EYFPYRELVEAGAN
+271 EYFPYCELVEAGAN

-332 EGEKKV
+332 EEEKKV
-338 LLEFLDQQY
+338 LLELLDQQY